1 MEDFD
6 DPKRVFGADID
17 KNYQK
22 ETVDDIIRHRQEFGD
37 QLFIDRLLTALG
49 IDNGVLLLWAENH
62 QGFHMLI

>member
-49 IDNGVLLLWAENH
+49 IDNGVLLL
-62 QGFHMLI
+62 